1 MFIIKIEA
9 IPKLFLWKNVRNRN
23 GPSRA
28 VPNLPDPNDGTN
40 IPLILNATA
49 L

>member
-28 VPNLPDPNDGTN
+28 EPCRAEPAGS
-40 IPLILNATA
+40 
-49 L
+49 

>member
-1 MFIIKIEA
+1 MGRA
-9 IPKLFLWKNVRNRN
+9 VPN
-23 GPSRA
+23 RA